1 MHSILVKRAQSAVR
15 SRLMIHRIVVQ
26 NNAMVETRMVLNAI
40 ISVIL
45 TPLILLMRDV
55 NVQAVTSTVHQLEA
69 VKDQNVP
76 ILATALRVV
85 VVAQDVLEMYLLI
98 VNVVITT
105 LIIPMEVIPKL
116 KVVHPA
122 ILLFQD
128 LQVEMP
134 QRIVRKHART
144 VVATVLMQLMVV
156 SVKMDIL
163 MTRHQDVNFKNVM
176 LNQLVLVMLKIQ
188 IVLYHKINQSA
199 NASRSIIN
207 LMLMRRAQ

>member
-1 MHSILVKRAQSAVR
+1 M
-15 SRLMIHRIVVQ
+15 
-26 NNAMVETRMVLNAI
+26 
-40 ISVIL
+40 
-45 TPLILLMRDV
+45 
-55 NVQAVTSTVHQLEA
+55 
-69 VKDQNVP
+69 
-76 ILATALRVV
+76 RVV

-163 MTRHQDVNFKNVM
+163 MTRH
-176 LNQLVLVMLKIQ
+176 
-188 IVLYHKINQSA
+188 
-199 NASRSIIN
+199 
-207 LMLMRRAQ
+207 